1 MADYKTTKTID
12 QIIYNDQVVTDIN
25 FSNLSSDIEESINSS
40 IPNQLQPLDDKIAQL
55 SGAIDRNTQ
64 HIGVVEEAA
73 ITRTDLEAEVEDK
86 LTRKTEVF
94 ELLLSDK
101 LSAVNINGFP
111 TKDIEFNNDFVV
123 NQNIIDKSVSI
134 GLNSSGNIINQLS
147 IAIQSKNNDAPT
159 RQEFS
164 GLSTDMV
171 EAFDEVADVTAALND
186 KINGLSTAI
195 ESFSESGQS
204 GGSFSDK
211 LKLNELSIGN
221 IVHSHYEVSED
232 IDGGEDSVT
241 TEYGKISFLS
251 NYFYL
256 KDENTNREELIGN
269 VISSIVSSVI
279 SNGGWNSGSSPDD
292 GSSGGGESGGDTAST
307 LSVYLDNDPTDIY
320 QFNYTFDAEGGD
332 GVFYIVQGNAD
343 WQISSNS
350 EFLHVFV
357 DPQSIETEPLPV
369 SLTVDQNDTSDQ
381 RLMIITISLGYPI
394 VTSTKQIYVYQEA
407 ASGSSSGGGTIPS
420 DVAQTIATLEEEIAK
435 IKEDLYNKVPV
446 EDDDQQDSQSS
457 DDSAD
462 DQGDS
467 SDDMPDDDQI
477 DDGDDQ
483 SDDSS
488 DSSLGDS
495 DESESE
501 TIYAYGDAKTD
512 TNKALI
518 DELSAKVDPSYQQ
531 VVDLVFQR
539 FTDEETIAQSIELS
553 NVVMYQEL
561 TAVIND
567 ISAKIDAVNDS
578 FNVGQLIS
586 ELENHDQRITG
597 NAQSISNLE
606 QSLTDRSNELNNS
619 IDLVEENL
627 TGEIN
632 SLNTTVAD
640 VNSRVADI
648 ENILGSQE
656 GESPLTNIY
665 NQVLSAKS
673 DIVALSSVISS
684 IYNRV
689 QLFGNE
695 VLRMKD
701 SHAYEL
707 SVLNKENKNLDNRLL
722 LLEQMN
728 TLVIEE
734 LMRNNPDFEIDTTP
748 YHSIVYFVPKYSSI
762 DSNSEE
768 QIQYASYAFRS
779 GEPIINAV
787 PENPPNM
794 TSDAY
799 YPFNPSN
806 GNPELL
812 YGPLRSAAKAFTRWQ
827 YTGITDNG
835 ELIENIESLPSEMP
849 NYTIVAHAV
858 YEEIIMPVY

>member
-55 SGAIDRNTQ
+55 SGAIDENTQ
-64 HIGVVEEAA
+64 HIDVVEGAA

-86 LTRKTEVF
+86 LTRKIEVF

-147 IAIQSKNNDAPT
+147 IAIQNKNNDAPT
-159 RQEFS
+159 NQEFFS
-164 GLSTDMV
+164 LSTDMV
-171 EAFDEVADVTAALND
+171 EAFDEVADVTAALNE

-195 ESFSESGQS
+195 ESFSESGQP
-204 GGSFSDK
+204 GESFSDK

-232 IDGGEDSVT
+232 IDDGEDSIT

-279 SNGGWNSGSSPDD
+279 SNGGWNSGSSP
-292 GSSGGGESGGDTAST
+292 GGGSGGGESGGDTASA
-307 LSVYLDNDPTDIY
+307 LSVYLENDPTDIY
-320 QFNYTFDAEGGD
+320 QFNYTFSAEGGD
-332 GVFYIVQGNAD
+332 DVFYIVQGNTD

-357 DPQSIETEPLPV
+357 DPQSTEIETEPLPV
-369 SLTVDQNDTSDQ
+369 SLTVDQNNTSDQ
-381 RLMIITISLGYPI
+381 RLMIITISIGYPV

-407 ASGSSSGGGTIPS
+407 ASGGSSGGGTIPS
-420 DVAQTIATLEEEIAK
+420 DVAQTIATLEEEIIK

-446 EDDDQQDSQSS
+446 EDDVQQDSQSS
-457 DDSAD
+457 D

-467 SDDMPDDDQI
+467 SDDMPDDDQT

-488 DSSLGDS
+488 DSSSSDS

-501 TIYAYGDAKTD
+501 TIYAYGEAKTD

-539 FTDEETIAQSIELS
+539 FTDEDTIAQSVELS

-561 TAVIND
+561 TAVIDD
-567 ISAKIDAVNDS
+567 ISAKIDAVNQN
-578 FNVGQLIS
+578 FNVDQLSS
-586 ELENHDQRITG
+586 ELERHDQKIND
-597 NAQSISNLE
+597 NAQGISNLE
-606 QSLTDRSNELNNS
+606 QSIADKTNELS
-619 IDLVEENL
+619 TDIDLITASL
-627 TGEIN
+627 TGDIN
-632 SLNTTVAD
+632 TLNSS
-640 VNSRVADI
+640 VNDINTRIIDI
-648 ENILGSQE
+648 ENILGTQE
-656 GESPLTNIY
+656 GESPLVNIY

-673 DIVALSSVISS
+673 DIVALSSVVSS
-684 IYNRV
+684 IYNRI
-689 QLFGNE
+689 QNFGNE
-695 VLRMKD
+695 VLSMEN

-707 SVLNKENKNLDNRLL
+707 SVLSKENKNLDNRLL

-748 YHSIVYFVPKYSSI
+748 YHSIVYFVPKYSMN
-762 DSNSEE
+762 SNSEE
-768 QIQYASYAFRS
+768 QIQYASYAFKS

-787 PENPPNM
+787 PEDPPDM

-799 YPFNPSN
+799 FPYNPSN

-812 YGPLRSAAKAFTRWQ
+812 YGPLRNTARAFSKWQ

-835 ELIENIESLPSEMP
+835 ELIENIESLPSVMP
-849 NYTIVAHAV
+849 NYTIIAHAV
-858 YEEIIMPVY
+858 YEDMIAIVY